1 MGISFERGHGGFGVA
16 ELPDLVGDEEIELG
30 GEGGEIGGGDAQQ
43 AAKGAV
49 EAGEQAVEQIVVGA
63 RPGGER
69 GFGAAEAGEGLVPF
83 SDRGGLGGT
92 FFVIPDS
99 IRNPSVLRRG

>member
-30 GEGGEIGGGDAQQ
+30 GERGEVRRGDAQQ
-43 AAKGAV
+43 AGEGAV
-49 EAGEQAVEQIVVGA
+49 EAAEQAVEQSVVGP

-69 GFGAAEAGEGLVPF
+69 DLGAAEAG
-83 SDRGGLGGT
+83 
-92 FFVIPDS
+92 
-99 IRNPSVLRRG
+99 